1 MIQMKHCDELIE
13 SSKSFF
19 RTLKNKF
26 SVANFYY

>member
-1 MIQMKHCDELIE
+1 MSKVKHCDELIE

-26 SVANFYY
+26 YVINFYY